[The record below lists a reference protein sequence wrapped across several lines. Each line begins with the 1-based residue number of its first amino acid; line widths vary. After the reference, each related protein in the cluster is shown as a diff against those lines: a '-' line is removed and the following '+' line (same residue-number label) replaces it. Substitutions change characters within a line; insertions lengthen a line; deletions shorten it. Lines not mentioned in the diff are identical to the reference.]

1 MANGQPDPTQQPL
14 PQVNPAMLSQLASL
28 FPQQAA
34 QTGGLPPAMPSGPQA
49 PQMPPTGQ
57 YAGAG
62 MGPTN
67 APLSPSGGMPSAG
80 PMQDYANLAAQ
91 QQAQLLGSAPARE
104 AAADRASAQRFAG
117 EAADKTLPQMAPHIQ
132 KGAGFLHNLGQ
143 ALQLI
148 SMATAPGQALFGPE
162 GPVYGQG
169 TAQYKATQAG
179 LMGKKQA
186 AESAAEGAEKE
197 VGAVAGVTG
206 RTILGGAKVESTQMS
221 VEQRA
226 AAVATQF
233 EGRMA
238 QLKTMKDI
246 ATQKTGMQEIVADI
260 KASVQAQVAAMG
272 NATKEDVA
280 HILTNSAQT
289 IFNSKSAQELGPAL
303 INYGKGLLGLGNV
316 EAPGGESPVTGNAPL
331 ATRGGKPGG
340 TTKPTSFKEGATATG
355 PNGHKIKY
363 SGGKWVDAA
372 TGAPV
377 Q

>member
-1 MANGQPDPTQQPL
+1 
-14 PQVNPAMLSQLASL
+14 MLSQLASL

-34 QTGGLPPAMPSGPQA
+34 QGGGMPPAMPAGPQA

-67 APLSPSGGMPSAG
+67 APLSPTSGMPGAG

-91 QQAQLLGSAPARE
+91 QQAQLLGSAPAQE
-104 AAADRASAQRFAG
+104 AAAARGSAQQFAG
-117 EAADKTLPQMAPHIQ
+117 QAADVQLPQMAPHIQ

-148 SMATAPGQALFGPE
+148 SMATGPGQAVFGPQ
-162 GPVYGQG
+162 GPVYGPKV
-169 TAQYKATQAG
+169 AQYRATQAG

-197 VGAVAGVTG
+197 VGSIAGVTG
-206 RTILGGAKVESTQMS
+206 RTILGGSHVETEKLST
-221 VEQRA
+221 EQRA

-246 ATQKTGMQEIVADI
+246 ATQKTGMQKIVADI

-316 EAPGGESPVTGNAPL
+316 EAPGGESPVTGSAPL
-331 ATRGGKPGG
+331 ASRGGKPSG
-340 TTKPTSFKEGATATG
+340 TTKPGNKPGNKAGAPKGATHIGTSKAD
-355 PNGHKIKY
+355 
-363 SGGKWVDAA
+363 GKDYYLDAQ
-372 TGAPV
+372 GKVVGPV